1 MTDITRLR
9 FLVVE
14 DHGFQRW
21 MAGNLLQGLGAT
33 AVFSAGD
40 GQAALDILA
49 TIEPPIDVI
58 ISDLDMPG
66 MDGMEFIRHVGER
79 GTGASLILM
88 SSLDPSLV
96 ASVEGMAR
104 AYGVHLL
111 GAIEK
116 PANAKKLAA
125 VIGRHSLAR
134 NARGPVV
141 VVTAEEVAA
150 GIRANQFE
158 AFFQP
163 KVDPRTLEVKGAEA
177 IARWRHPQLGI
188 ISPLSFMDSLEASGM
203 VDDLT
208 NVITSQAARHCRSWR
223 EAGLDATVSVNLSLV
238 SLADVRLADRMLSLV
253 EAEGLDP
260 RHMIFEVTES
270 AAASDE
276 GKALENLS
284 RLRMKGFGLSIDDY
298 GTGYSS
304 MSRLS
309 RIPFTE
315 LKIDKSFVK
324 NASHS
329 PSSRAILE
337 SSLEMALKLG
347 IDAVAEGVETQVE
360 WDLVRSLDCPLAQG
374 YFIGRPMEVMQF
386 MDWVRGRREA
396 TA

>member
-1 MTDITRLR
+1 
-9 FLVVE
+9 
-14 DHGFQRW
+14 
-21 MAGNLLQGLGAT
+21 
-33 AVFSAGD
+33 
-40 GQAALDILA
+40 
-49 TIEPPIDVI
+49 
-58 ISDLDMPG
+58 MPG

-88 SSLDPSLV
+88 SSLEPSLV

-188 ISPLSFMDSLEASGM
+188 ITPRSFMSSLEASGM

-223 EAGLDATVSVNLSLV
+223 EAGLDVTVSVNLSLV
-238 SLADVRLADRMLSLV
+238 SLADVRLADRMLALV

-260 RHMIFEVTES
+260 CHMIFEVTES

-374 YFIGRPMEVMQF
+374 YFIGKPMEVMQF

-396 TA
+396 TG